1 MTSTPAPVSRR
12 QLIALDID
20 GTVLLEDE
28 SPSPGVVD
36 AVRRAIAAGHEV
48 TLATGRSWRSTAPV
62 LETLGIR
69 PDHVISANGA
79 TVYRRIG
86 DEYERFHTETFDPA
100 PALTLLREHLPD
112 AHYMVE
118 MGDGSRRF
126 TEEIPFWDL
135 SEGERVSTFA
145 ELAAEPVARVVVV
158 SPEHTE
164 RDFVELI
171 ERIGLNQ
178 VSYAIGWTA
187 WLDIAPQGVD
197 KGTALDLVCRTSGH
211 DPADTIVIG
220 DGRNDLGM
228 FAFAREN
235 GGTAV
240 AMGQAPD
247 EVREAATL
255 LTMPVGDGGVA
266 HILDRL
272 LAQD

>member
-1 MTSTPAPVSRR
+1 MSAVSATPR

-28 SPSPGVVD
+28 TPSPGVVE
-36 AVRRAIAAGHEV
+36 AVRAAIAAGHEV
-48 TLATGRSWRSTAPV
+48 TLATGRSWQSTEPV
-62 LETLGIR
+62 LTTLGIA

-79 TVYRRIG
+79 TLYRRTADG
-86 DEYERFHTETFDPA
+86 YERFHTETFDAA
-100 PALTLLREHLPD
+100 PALALLREHLPD

-126 TEEIPFWDL
+126 TEQIPYWDL
-135 SEGERVSTFA
+135 SQGEQVSSFD

-158 SPEHTE
+158 SPQHTE
-164 RDFVELI
+164 DDFVELI

-197 KGTALDLVCRTSGH
+197 KGSALRLVCEESGH

-228 FAFAREN
+228 FAWSREH

-247 EVREAATL
+247 EVRDAATVI
-255 LTMPVGDGGVA
+255 TMPVASGGVA
-266 HILDRL
+266 HILERL
-272 LAQD
+272 LEQG